1 MNGVIVSRSE
11 QFYTSPL
18 EKYCNSTDFATFQIS
33 LNGTSIMAS
42 VPSNMTV
49 TYCDYFEVGNG
60 YLFTQ
65 ADDDIGLVV
74 LNDRFGGVLDEYYEY
89 LKVQPGVLTW
99 DW

>member
-1 MNGVIVSRSE
+1 
-11 QFYTSPL
+11 
-18 EKYCNSTDFATFQIS
+18 
-33 LNGTSIMAS
+33 MAS

-74 LNDRFGGVLDEYYEY
+74 LNDRFGGVLDEHYEY
-89 LKVQPGVLTW
+89 LKVKPGVLTW